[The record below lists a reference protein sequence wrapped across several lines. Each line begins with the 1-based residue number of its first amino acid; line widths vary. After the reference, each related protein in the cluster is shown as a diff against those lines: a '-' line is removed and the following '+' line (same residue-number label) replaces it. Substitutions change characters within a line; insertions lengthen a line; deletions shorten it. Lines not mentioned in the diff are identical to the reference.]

1 MPENTTTTPADFKI
15 KWDET
20 GKREYETGVDRGV
33 IYELTK
39 DSDGKAIFTNGEGWN
54 GLTKVGDNPTG
65 GDITDIY
72 ANNAVYASLTA
83 AEKYGGNIEAYM
95 YPDLFAKCDG
105 SVEPIPGVR
114 IRQQPRLPFG
124 LTYRSMIV
132 NDFGEENYELH
143 FVYNCKASPSTK
155 DHSTT
160 NESPEAAT
168 MSWEFSCTTVD
179 VPGFKPSSTLTI
191 RSDRVDKAKLLEL
204 EKILYGTA
212 NGTEPP
218 RLPLPAEILSM
229 LTPPGEISTQTKSI
243 PGSDTPA
250 AG

>member
-15 KWDET
+15 KWDDT
-20 GKREYETGVDRGV
+20 GEREYETGVDRGV

-39 DSDGKAIFTNGEGWN
+39 DAQGKAVFTNGEGWN

-72 ANNAVYASLTA
+72 ANNAVYASLVA

-105 SVEPIPGVR
+105 SREPIPGVR
-114 IRQQPRLPFG
+114 VRQQPRLPFG

-132 NDFGEENYELH
+132 NDFSDEAYELH
-143 FVYNCKASPSTK
+143 FIYNAKASPSSK

-160 NESPEAAT
+160 NETPEAAT

-191 RSDRVDKAKLLEL
+191 RSDRVDKAKLAEL
-204 EKILYGTA
+204 ENILYGTA
-212 NGTEPP
+212 SGTNAP
-218 RLPLPAEILSM
+218 RLPMPAEILEM
-229 LTPPGEISTQTKSI
+229 LKPDGNISTQTKSV
-243 PGSDTPA
+243 PESSPA